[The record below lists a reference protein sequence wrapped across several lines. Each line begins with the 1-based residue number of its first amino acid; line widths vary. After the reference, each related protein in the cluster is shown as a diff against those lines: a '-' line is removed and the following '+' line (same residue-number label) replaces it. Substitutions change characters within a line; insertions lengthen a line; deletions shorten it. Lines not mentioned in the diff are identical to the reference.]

1 MMVYLLVVCNFIFK
15 ESDDFDH
22 QGFNFE

>member
-1 MMVYLLVVCNFIFK
+1 MVYLLVVCNFIFK